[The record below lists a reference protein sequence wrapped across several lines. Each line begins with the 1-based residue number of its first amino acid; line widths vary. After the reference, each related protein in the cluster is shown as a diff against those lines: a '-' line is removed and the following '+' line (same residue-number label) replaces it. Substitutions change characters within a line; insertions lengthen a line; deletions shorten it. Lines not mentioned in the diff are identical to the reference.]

1 MQGDQ
6 ICKQAPLKQ
15 KSKVQ
20 AGLFSSHVLDLAPY
34 FISNWFKRLLM
45 SYQLE
50 AQGIC
55 WSISGREGKNLK
67 NILTIASVGRTERQ
81 REGWLDKGTPLQH
94 SCLEN
99 PMDGGVWWAAVHGV
113 AKSRTWLRDFT
124 FTSMHWRRQWQPTP
138 VFLPEESQGRG
149 SLVGCCLC
157 AGSHRVGH
165 DWSDLASWLHHQ
177 GAHSLAGPETA
188 SADTCWHWWLLW
200 KWLVLKSTQG
210 IVFHVRLIWTICHQ
224 GDTYWT
230 HSEYRER

>member
-67 NILTIASVGRTERQ
+67 NILTIAFVGRTERQ

-99 PMDGGVWWAAVHGV
+99 PMDGGVWWAAVHGSPR
-113 AKSRTWLRDFT
+113 A
-124 FTSMHWRRQWQPTP
+124 
-138 VFLPEESQGRG
+138 
-149 SLVGCCLC
+149 
-157 AGSHRVGH
+157 GH
-165 DWSDLASWLHHQ
+165 DWGTSLSLPCIGEGNGNPLQCSCLKNPRDGGASWAAVYVR
-177 GAHSLAGPETA
+177 GRTES
-188 SADTCWHWWLLW
+188 DTTE
-200 KWLVLKSTQG
+200 VT
-210 IVFHVRLIWTICHQ
+210 
-224 GDTYWT
+224 
-230 HSEYRER
+230 